1 MKNRQKNNNKFV
13 RILLQLLLILA
24 VIIGVNMWRSR
35 DAASGA
41 APPLSAATLAGEHF
55 DLREQ
60 RGRPLFVHFW
70 AEWCPICAFEQDTV
84 EALSRDY
91 QVITVAMSSG
101 SDEELRAY
109 MRDHGLGF
117 RVINDQQGQIAA
129 AWGVAAVP
137 ATFVIDAGGE
147 IRFVEMGYS
156 TRLGLTARHWLVEY
170 F

>member
-1 MKNRQKNNNKFV
+1 MRSKEKKHNKPV
-13 RILLQLLLILA
+13 RILLQLLLVLA
-24 VIIGVNMWRSR
+24 VIFAINTWRGR
-35 DAASGA
+35 NAASGA
-41 APPLSAATLAGEHF
+41 APSLSATTLAGEHF
-55 DLREQ
+55 DLHEQ

-91 QVITVAMSSG
+91 RVVTVAMSSG
-101 SDEELRAY
+101 SDEQVRTY
-109 MRDHGLGF
+109 MREHGLGF

-137 ATFVIDAGGE
+137 ATFVIDAGGA

-156 TRLGLTARHWLVEY
+156 TRLGLIARHWLAEY
-170 F
+170 L